1 MKNTIFNNLNIQQTT
16 AVKTT
21 EGRVR
26 VIAGAGSGKTR
37 VLANRYAYLVECIGI
52 DSSNILCLTFTNKAA
67 QEMKTRIS
75 KIINSVNTNDY
86 ICTIHSLCVKI
97 LRREIYRIGFPKNYM
112 IIDTEDSKSLMK
124 QIKNELGL
132 TTPLGKLLSDIHREK
147 KLSDIE
153 YIKYFLPDAVWP
165 AETNESTFLRF
176 IQLQLQYFAL
186 DFQDLIYFT
195 LYIFANYPDA
205 LEYWQNEFNYIQID
219 EVQDCSESDWA
230 IINAISAKCENLFI
244 VGDPD
249 QCIYEWRG
257 ASPRLFLEFK
267 SDTDVILD
275 ENYRST
281 PNILNVAN
289 SIIQNNKNRIE
300 KNLRTNIQ
308 SNAIVVHKHSKNE
321 SEEGEWITTTIN
333 NMIMNGLKPNDFAIL
348 YRASYQSRFIEQSLT
363 KKQLP
368 YTIWGGI
375 RFFERKEIKDCLA
388 YLRLIHLKDDL
399 SFIRIANVPSRK
411 FGKIKLDILK
421 QLAKSEKKPLYETLK
436 AHINDK
442 PFNYDLLKDFVDN
455 IEQLTNISQY
465 SSISEL
471 LIKTLNTTKL
481 LSIYRNEEDLERLD
495 NIEELKISIRY
506 YEESNVNEEISL
518 EKYLQDIALFTNLDY
533 RKDSSTIKLM
543 TIHQS
548 KGLEFPNVF
557 VIGLTEG
564 IFPNHRTIRE
574 RKENGLE
581 EERRLMYVAATRA
594 KQNLFLTESEG
605 YDFRNETSK
614 YPSRFL
620 NEIREDLL
628 KIDGHIDP
636 ALISE
641 RNTLINKLIMNEE
654 NSSENNYSEG
664 AKVVHEMFG
673 EGEIIAVFSEKQSC
687 EVNFSGKKRN
697 IRWKFLR
704 KL

>member
-495 NIEELKISIRY
+495 NIEELKISIR
-506 YEESNVNEEISL
+506 
-518 EKYLQDIALFTNLDY
+518 
-533 RKDSSTIKLM
+533 
-543 TIHQS
+543 
-548 KGLEFPNVF
+548 
-557 VIGLTEG
+557 
-564 IFPNHRTIRE
+564 
-574 RKENGLE
+574 
-581 EERRLMYVAATRA
+581 
-594 KQNLFLTESEG
+594 
-605 YDFRNETSK
+605 
-614 YPSRFL
+614 
-620 NEIREDLL
+620 
-628 KIDGHIDP
+628 
-636 ALISE
+636 
-641 RNTLINKLIMNEE
+641 
-654 NSSENNYSEG
+654 
-664 AKVVHEMFG
+664 
-673 EGEIIAVFSEKQSC
+673 
-687 EVNFSGKKRN
+687 
-697 IRWKFLR
+697 
-704 KL
+704 